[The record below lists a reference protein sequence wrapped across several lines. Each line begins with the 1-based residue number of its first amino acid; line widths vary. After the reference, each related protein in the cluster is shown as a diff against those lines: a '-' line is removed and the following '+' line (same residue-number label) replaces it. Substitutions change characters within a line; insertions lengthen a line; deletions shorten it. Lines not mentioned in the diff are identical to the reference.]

1 MTLSRLGE
9 NNLTKVTFLKGRTLL
24 LITLIAVL
32 FTTSIAH
39 VSAQEPTIRV
49 SESPITI
56 LEEDIGKLFNVTVV
70 IENIPETPGTVGVE
84 FKLRWESSVLEGV
97 SMVLPVGHFMTPDG
111 DDDNIMILA
120 DEANKI
126 YNSTH
131 AYAHYAVFFVDLDAA
146 IAAGYAPKSGS
157 GTLAVITFNSTAP
170 GETDL
175 TFFSVK
181 VGDQTGEPIPTPI
194 TSIDGS
200 VTVIP
205 EFPTFIIPLL
215 FMVATA
221 FALILRKKELLK
233 KQNSNLPKT

>member
-9 NNLTKVTFLKGRTLL
+9 NNLAKATFLKGRTLL

-32 FTTSIAH
+32 CSTSIAH

-56 LEEDIGKLFNVTVV
+56 LEEDIGKPFNVTVL
-70 IENIPETPGTVGVE
+70 IENIPETPGTVGIE
-84 FKLRWESSVLEGV
+84 FRLRYKSSVLEGV
-97 SMVLPVGHFMTPDG
+97 SMVLPAGHFMTPDG
-111 DDDNIMILA
+111 DDDNMMIMA
-120 DEANKI
+120 DEANLY

-131 AYAHYAVFFVDLDAA
+131 AYAHYAVFFLDVAAA

-181 VGDQTGEPIPTPI
+181 VGDPTAAPIPTPI
-194 TSIDGS
+194 TNIDGS

-221 FALILRKKELLK
+221 FALILRRKELLK